1 MCHHHQT
8 LLGVLLF
15 LDALARALLPIS
27 PIGLWLV
34 PRLTRLIEEDASL
47 THRRSRGFFY
57 KKIVSYYCWSGGGA
71 DQIWVWRASG
81 VTCMAWHG
89 RAWHHAGLVERH
101 TSKHRSGWGARLIR
115 PSCLASDSALT
126 QQPRIME
133 GRTCGYFSA
142 VRVGCFIFNSLVATN
157 NALSDVAEAPCLACL
172 SRYIRGH
179 DTALTQV
186 ASLKENLV
194 KGTQ

>member
-15 LDALARALLPIS
+15 LDAFARALLPIS
-27 PIGLWLV
+27 PIGLRLV

-47 THRRSRGFFY
+47 THRRSRGFLDCFVLLLEWWGRRSDLSLTS
-57 KKIVSYYCWSGGGA
+57 KWSHMYG
-71 DQIWVWRASG
+71 
-81 VTCMAWHG
+81 MAWQGMTSCWTG
-89 RAWHHAGLVERH
+89 RAAYKQAQV
-101 TSKHRSGWGARLIR
+101 RLR
-115 PSCLASDSALT
+115 CTPYPPSCLASDSALT

-172 SRYIRGH
+172 SRYIRGN